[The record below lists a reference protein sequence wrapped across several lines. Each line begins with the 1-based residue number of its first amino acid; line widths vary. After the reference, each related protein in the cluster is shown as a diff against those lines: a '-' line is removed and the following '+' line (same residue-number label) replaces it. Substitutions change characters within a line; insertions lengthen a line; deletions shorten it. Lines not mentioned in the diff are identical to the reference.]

1 MREIEATTGNQ
12 MAEDLMVGGG
22 IIITRIRI
30 ITPTK
35 RANPT
40 IGARGILS

>member
-1 MREIEATTGNQ
+1 MSKIETTTGNQ

-22 IIITRIRI
+22 IIVTRIRI
-30 ITPTK
+30 ITPIK